1 MSILSSILGKEQN
14 KGEAGMQQERS
25 ELYKN
30 VEKVINED
38 IRPFIEADGGRIVL
52 KDVKDDIVFVQ
63 LAGAC
68 AGCPGATMTLK
79 GGVENILKQRIGEVR
94 EVQLVR

>member
-1 MSILSSILGKEQN
+1 
-14 KGEAGMQQERS
+14 MQQERS